1 MRFPL
6 LHLLNV
12 VIHCLIVAAFFF
24 VHSEYSSWPIWVY
37 LYVSVSY
44 VCSSIYVCVTYPHNL
59 SIEYRV
65 DYLKVCIYSEY
76 SFGTFVLCRLES
88 TWMQLVVV
96 VNIVHG
102 LFIFCCCSC
111 KDNAVRCLANG
122 DDSIRSQIVCVS
134 FSYAFFS
141 ANTICT
147 FVFVFSSTTRTRTTI
162 AAAAT
167 LQFFWVCFYFLF
179 LLLLSVDA
187 AFSRV
192 PFGRRWG
199 CLGRALFLFH

>member
-1 MRFPL
+1 
-6 LHLLNV
+6 
-12 VIHCLIVAAFFF
+12 
-24 VHSEYSSWPIWVY
+24 
-37 LYVSVSY
+37 
-44 VCSSIYVCVTYPHNL
+44 
-59 SIEYRV
+59 
-65 DYLKVCIYSEY
+65 
-76 SFGTFVLCRLES
+76 
-88 TWMQLVVV
+88 MQLVVV

-122 DDSIRSQIVCVS
+122 DDSILSQIVCVS

-192 PFGRRWG
+192 PFGRR
-199 CLGRALFLFH
+199 

>member
-1 MRFPL
+1 
-6 LHLLNV
+6 
-12 VIHCLIVAAFFF
+12 
-24 VHSEYSSWPIWVY
+24 
-37 LYVSVSY
+37 
-44 VCSSIYVCVTYPHNL
+44 
-59 SIEYRV
+59 
-65 DYLKVCIYSEY
+65 
-76 SFGTFVLCRLES
+76 
-88 TWMQLVVV
+88 MQLVVV

-134 FSYAFFS
+134 FSYAFFFLLILFARLFS
-141 ANTICT
+141 
-147 FVFVFSSTTRTRTTI
+147 FFSSTTRTRTTI

-179 LLLLSVDA
+179 LLLSVDA

-192 PFGRRWG
+192 PFGRR
-199 CLGRALFLFH
+199 